1 MRELNP
7 VLNGVIKVNPD
18 ALSEANKADHERN
31 NGLILG
37 HWKHLMVLV
46 LEVVRAKL
54 VNFMCSP
61 NNIYIYI

>member
-37 HWKHLMVLV
+37 HLKHLMVLV
-46 LEVVRAKL
+46 LEVVRAK
-54 VNFMCSP
+54 
-61 NNIYIYI
+61 